1 MKKLVILT
9 AALALLSVPAAF
21 AGNSAGCGLGSII
34 FEGQSGVVMNVLAAT
49 FNGTSG
55 NQTFGM
61 TTGTSNC
68 DASDTVMNEMVQEHF
83 VAMNYDNLSGE
94 MAQGHGQYVTAM
106 ADLMG
111 CPAATQGTFARMSQE
126 KYGELFS
133 APEMDAKRWI
143 VGLKAVMAQD
153 ATLAS
158 ACTRIS

>member
-9 AALALLSVPAAF
+9 AALTLLSVPAAF
-21 AGNSAGCGLGSII
+21 AGNSAGCGLGSMVL
-34 FEGQSGVVMNVLAAT
+34 EGQSGLVMNVLGAT
-49 FNGTSG
+49 LNGTSG

-61 TTGTSNC
+61 TSGTSNC
-68 DASDTVMNEMVQEHF
+68 DASDTVLNERVQEQF
-83 VAMNYDNLSGE
+83 VSVNYENLSGE
-94 MAQGHGQYVTAM
+94 MAQGQGQYVNAM

-126 KYGELFS
+126 KYTELFS

-143 VGLKAVMAQD
+143 AGLKAAMAQD

-158 ACTRIS
+158 ACTRSS

>member
-9 AALALLSVPAAF
+9 AALTLLAVPAAF

-83 VAMNYDNLSGE
+83 VAMNYENLSGE
-94 MAQGHGQYVTAM
+94 MAQGQGQYVSAM

-111 CPAATQGTFARMSQE
+111 CPAATQEAFARMSQE
-126 KYGELFS
+126 KYPELFS

-143 VGLKAVMAQD
+143 VGLKAAMAQD